1 MRKIKKL
8 LVGGL
13 FCMGVAFMFNSSES
27 TAQGAGDLPGNW
39 ICCLANSSGCTDR
52 LGTFWPNDET
62 RTAATCTKDQTL
74 D

>member
-1 MRKIKKL
+1 
-8 LVGGL
+8 
-13 FCMGVAFMFNSSES
+13 MFNSSES

-62 RTAATCTKDQTL
+62 RTADTCTKNQTL